1 MRVGSKEH
9 QYSSVNRW
17 NQTRNDIPY
26 FKELSAPVICLIGEV
41 EIFATLIFSYDS
53 GQYSLVVDDMV
64 VLKLDLEFYIKL
76 FLKNI

>member
-17 NQTRNDIPY
+17 NQTRNDTPY